1 MNYKFYV
8 RHVLSVQWKFY
19 AILPLILKAN
29 WRLCMCAKLLQSFQL
44 CAVPGTVAHQAPLSM
59 GFSRQEYWSVLPFP
73 FPGDLPTPRFKPGS
87 PTLQADS
94 LPTDL
99 PGNSQIGPGML
110 KLLLK
115 LRGSGAGLKEM
126 QMAGLVLGGV
136 LFRRGNLGGSQG
148 RFVENKEWKSRE
160 REGVIARLF
169 QANRELWLYS
179 GSEK

>member
-1 MNYKFYV
+1 M
-8 RHVLSVQWKFY
+8 
-19 AILPLILKAN
+19 
-29 WRLCMCAKLLQSFQL
+29 
-44 CAVPGTVAHQAPLSM
+44 
-59 GFSRQEYWSVLPFP
+59 LPFP

-148 RFVENKEWKSRE
+148 RFVENKE
-160 REGVIARLF
+160 
-169 QANRELWLYS
+169 
-179 GSEK
+179 